1 MTYKMSIILY
11 MMKTLKSRGNVK
23 FKKIYISKKTSH
35 IDSLNANNYD
45 MHGKIKVL
53 D

>member
-23 FKKIYISKKTSH
+23 FKKKKSKKTSH

-45 MHGKIKVL
+45 MHGQIKVL

>member
-1 MTYKMSIILY
+1 MLN
-11 MMKTLKSRGNVK
+11 LK
-23 FKKIYISKKTSH
+23 KKKISKKTSH

>member
-23 FKKIYISKKTSH
+23 FKKKKN
-35 IDSLNANNYD
+35 I
-45 MHGKIKVL
+45 
-53 D
+53 